1 MKTVYLKRVLI
12 IDDSKESSDL
22 FNDFIK
28 SWGYDTLLAYQGR
41 EAIDVAFREKPDL
54 ILLDIMLPGMNGFEI
69 CRMLKENP
77 ETRQI
82 PIIMVTALTSPED
95 RVNGYIA
102 GTDNFL
108 VKPVNYKELKAI
120 IQNLLKKKQWQD
132 KMEEQDITLD
142 IFYAMLE
149 YFAGGDEEIKEDF
162 TTSYINICKLLE
174 LDQGE
179 IDIALQVLRFQ
190 PLYEKLL
197 QEHRTKKFMH
207 RGFDKLKFSSWLM
220 PLLQYSSPSN
230 QNKKEEFSK
239 YLEEKGLK
247 KIGDICYTIGCY
259 LQSRRQNEG
268 ITEKALKDFLKET
281 RNGDYQD
288 NIVKAVEQEIMDSA
302 IRKSLKLDS

>member
-41 EAIDVAFREKPDL
+41 EAIDVAFKEKPDL

-132 KMEEQDITLD
+132 KMEEQDLTLD

-207 RGFDKLKFSSWLM
+207 RGFDKLSFPPGSCRSC
-220 PLLQYSSPSN
+220 S
-230 QNKKEEFSK
+230 
-239 YLEEKGLK
+239 
-247 KIGDICYTIGCY
+247 I
-259 LQSRRQNEG
+259 
-268 ITEKALKDFLKET
+268 
-281 RNGDYQD
+281 
-288 NIVKAVEQEIMDSA
+288 AVPA
-302 IRKSLKLDS
+302 TKIRKRSLANIWKRKV